1 MISFTIITPVFNR
14 EDCIGRCIDSVVMQ
28 NYLAIEYWI
37 VNDGSNDK
45 TGAIVE
51 SYVNRYPYIKYHK
64 FKKNKGV
71 NAARNYAIQNS
82 TGDFIIFLDSDDYFT
97 ENALNII
104 QKQILSHPDYLHYL
118 FAQNDR
124 MDYYNQNSLLNYR
137 GSETVELNFSDFLS
151 GKVTGDFAH
160 IMSRSLIQPFPFD
173 EKLRIYEILNF
184 LRIFKA
190 GKKQLFLKIIVVE
203 RERNRFD
210 SVTKES
216 LLNNKKA
223 MENQYL
229 ALEET
234 IALFAEDY
242 LNFHAKDILNNQ
254 LKRVYILGTALG
266 YYFENKRFE
275 AFANKLGFK
284 IPIIYRI
291 IDRLKL
297 GFLLRNGIFSYSLVK
312 NRVAPLV
319 KSRSKI

>member
-28 NYLAIEYWI
+28 NYPAIEYWI

-45 TGAIVE
+45 TDAIVE

-71 NAARNYAIQNS
+71 NAARNYAIQNG
-82 TGDFIIFLDSDDYFT
+82 TGDFIIFLDSDDCLT

-104 QKQILSHPDYLHYL
+104 QKQILSHPDYFHYL

-124 MDYYNQNSLLNYR
+124 MDYYNQNPLLNKTS
-137 GSETVELNFSDFLS
+137 SETVELYFSDFLS
-151 GKVTGDFAH
+151 GKVSGDFAH

-190 GKKQLFLKIIVVE
+190 GKKQLFTKKIVVE

-229 ALEET
+229 ALKET
-234 IALFAEDY
+234 IALFDEDY
-242 LNFHAKDILNNQ
+242 LNFHAKDILYNQ
-254 LKRVYILGTALG
+254 IKRVYILGTALG
-266 YYFENKRFE
+266 YYQENKHMKKFTGR
-275 AFANKLGFK
+275 LGLK
-284 IPIIYRI
+284 IPRLYQIM
-291 IDRLKL
+291 DWLKL
-297 GFLLRNGIFSYSLVK
+297 GFLLRYGIFCYSLIK
-312 NRVAPLV
+312 NN
-319 KSRSKI
+319 IFQHI